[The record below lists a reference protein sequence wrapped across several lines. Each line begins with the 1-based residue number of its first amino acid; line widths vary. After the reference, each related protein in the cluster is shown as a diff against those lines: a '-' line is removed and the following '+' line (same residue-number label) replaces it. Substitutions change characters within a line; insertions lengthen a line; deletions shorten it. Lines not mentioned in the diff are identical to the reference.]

1 MRSARLHPRG
11 HREASGGNGGGRGGG
26 SGGGK
31 GSGRGGSGGSSA
43 EKALLQLLAVPR
55 EELAVLGGAAM
66 EETSS
71 GIRLSAECLD
81 EPPNSR
87 VFVVL
92 GKDTGE
98 ALIRERFSPF
108 GDIQNIWLLR
118 DRRTNESRGIAFI
131 KFARSSQACR
141 AMEEMHGRSL
151 LPDSKPIKV
160 RPGPG
165 RAGPAAGAGP
175 GERPPGRPCLSGAPP
190 GHFPPR
196 LSWGAAGPVRPQ
208 HPTGGLGRSRP
219 AENAAPRNEGVFVIK
234 CCKQDSCE

>member
-1 MRSARLHPRG
+1 
-11 HREASGGNGGGRGGG
+11 
-26 SGGGK
+26 
-31 GSGRGGSGGSSA
+31 
-43 EKALLQLLAVPR
+43 
-55 EELAVLGGAAM
+55 M
-66 EETSS
+66 EESS

-160 RPGPG
+160 RRGLG
-165 RAGPAAGAGP
+165 DRAGQREPRRGAGP
-175 GERPPGRPCLSGAPP
+175 GAPASPGR
-190 GHFPPR
+190 
-196 LSWGAAGPVRPQ
+196 AAGPGPPLPGTAPVRPGRS
-208 HPTGGLGRSRP
+208 PDPAGGRSRSGP
-219 AENAAPRNEGVFVIK
+219 AQNAAPGSEGAFVTKVLLCILGVVSEVVASK
-234 CCKQDSCE
+234 